1 MQLVSDLAAG
11 VGWAVPFAKFKKPIG
26 IAVSG
31 GGDSIGLLHA
41 VAEWASSVGTTL
53 FVATVDHGLR
63 PESRSEAH
71 FVADICMSLGVS
83 HSVLNWENPPK
94 GNLQA
99 AARAARYDL
108 LSDWAKAHGLAC
120 VLLGHTQDDQA
131 ETFLMRLAR
140 GSGVDG
146 LAAMQDQK
154 RKDGVLFIRP
164 LLETSRA
171 SIRDYLTDRGQ
182 RWIDDPSNEDM
193 AYDRVKA
200 RAVLSALEPLGL
212 GVEQLNK
219 TAFRMSTAR
228 DALEAVASDVAKNA
242 VIEQSG
248 DLLIDLASVRRAPY
262 ETQLRIVAAGLCYV
276 SSNSYRPRLYAL
288 ADLLGNQTL
297 GKAQTLHGALVSGD
311 RSAMR
316 VAREHNAVKDTNCAS
331 TEIWDNR
338 WELDGP
344 HAPNL
349 TIRALGEHI
358 NVIADWRETGLPRA
372 SLMASPAVFD
382 GETLVSA
389 PIAGLKNGFSAR
401 IVADYMSFL
410 LSR

>member
-1 MQLVSDLAAG
+1 MRLADNLAAG
-11 VGWAVPFAKFKKPIG
+11 TGWSLSFQELADPIG

-31 GGDSIGLLHA
+31 GGDSMGLLFAMHD
-41 VAEWASSVGTTL
+41 WAKKAGREVR
-53 FVATVDHGLR
+53 VATVDHRLR
-63 PESRSEAH
+63 AESRDEAD
-71 FVADICMSLGVS
+71 FVAQTCEDLNVS
-83 HSVLNWENPPK
+83 HDTLTLDQLPG

-99 AARAARYDL
+99 AARQARYDL
-108 LSDWAKAHGLAC
+108 LGSWAKGNSLAC

-131 ETFLMRLAR
+131 ETFLLRLAR

-146 LAAMQDQK
+146 LAAMQDHK

-171 SIRDYLTDRGQ
+171 SIRDYLTNRGQ

-212 GVEQLNK
+212 GMEQLNK

-228 DALEAVASDVAKNA
+228 DALETIANDVAKDA
-242 VIEQSG
+242 VQKQGG
-248 DLLIDLASVRRAPY
+248 DLVIDLASVRQAPY
-262 ETQLRIVAAGLCYV
+262 ETQLRIVSAGLCCV
-276 SSNSYRPRLYAL
+276 SSNPYRPRLYAL
-288 ADLLGNQTL
+288 ADLLGNQSL

-311 RSAMR
+311 RTTMR
-316 VAREHNAVKDTNCAS
+316 ITREFNAVKDAACSS
-331 TEIWDNR
+331 TDIWDNR
-338 WELDGP
+338 WAINGP
-344 HAPNL
+344 HAPIL
-349 TIRALGEHI
+349 TIRALGESLKD
-358 NVIADWRETGLPRA
+358 VPDWRATGLPRT

-382 GETLVSA
+382 GETLISA
-389 PIAGLKNGFSAR
+389 PVAGLQNGFNAR
-401 IVADYMSFL
+401 IVADFESFL